1 MASIQ
6 NLSIGEELGSSVNDK
21 KTKTKSMPKCKISK
35 FKKNIIKQ
43 NINRYALY
51 CVRHFFP
58 LVMLKYNWKLN
69 IKIVSDG
76 KLSD

>member
-1 MASIQ
+1 M
-6 NLSIGEELGSSVNDK
+6 
-21 KTKTKSMPKCKISK
+21 
-35 FKKNIIKQ
+35 IKQ